1 MSGDGVD
8 LLLAACATSGAA
20 GAPGQQARQWLLD
33 LERSHRP
40 YQLCFQAIS
49 TAAGSQPESIRATVV
64 FQCLSTMLH
73 ALEREWA
80 SLSSEEIGWIE
91 REVEQLLRCEWISTP
106 VLNQATYM
114 LAVVAKRSWDV
125 RDEEQRARAVTDK
138 LAHLLSSV
146 DHTSHRIGLALS
158 HSLVTEFSS
167 RHGSSLNL
175 RWESH
180 VVCHRSFE
188 RHVLQPMFCLLLH
201 WLQVHSNAADVRH
214 STPQSGTLV
223 LNFHQELRLVEKALS
238 VLLAC
243 LSWSFEETL
252 STEKLALRCMQPVS
266 PSNEPEVGQVA
277 FRPGRTWREV
287 LLGQGSIIDFFAS
300 LHGRLFRARLPGSH
314 CRLVRQVIIQLASLT
329 GRVFPVDDDGA
340 ARRMTLALVPSCSE
354 ASQLDTWMSESFD
367 IALDCWSV
375 CLAHSPTGNAKVAE
389 GCKTIFNRYVQY
401 RLDAAQSAN
410 YDSEPDEQF
419 CHLQSSLIYN
429 DEQLRSIALL
439 ARPSAGVCLTH
450 LSASLLEA
458 AGAPVSDDA
467 HERVCILATLLI
479 NVLADE
485 AHPGELSLIPE
496 NVLQEPVEPVH
507 RAIRSLLAVVDM
519 QCRMLSTEEGRSSL
533 SPLVIQTILSACTLL
548 AKTYFMFS
556 PASYQKSKI
565 PVKPA
570 LEAMLRSDGEL
581 VTSAVELLIEFSYGV
596 VFVWQFEIDAS
607 KLASEMVLQL
617 TSIQPLRAILSRSH
631 GWQSFVSVVHS
642 MLSNSPPLSVPSE
655 VLVMLSAA
663 VSRVSILEASVA
675 SHFDML
681 CSHIKRLCQHRGHEH
696 IDIVADILCG
706 MAQCSGRLCS
716 LRTFPVIIE
725 VIDLVVTEHCTP
737 TTSLLAMFNA
747 VAVAIVPF
755 LDHDR
760 AVRFFRGCLRLI
772 NAFSATQADRIKAF
786 SQDGSPSLFD
796 DDDDYFEALLCL
808 LNHCAAKDLF
818 DFGPDSVTVGSDA
831 VWCEPQLVSKVPP
844 LTTVQAFLGLCLLLP
859 MLSPSS
865 LQQHPSVCTKI
876 YDLLSELIVSSPD
889 KIAMIAPAQQEAVVH
904 AIEFSLSTSVQEK
917 VTLAG
922 LHALKSL
929 ADYLLEVGREISPG
943 LTGSI
948 PRFQQRILQM
958 ILFEQISDALF
969 NPLADVLYP
978 LIQVDTDAFQSSV
991 RGFISQVAD
1000 QRTRARIADG
1010 FNVLVTGRS
1019 DQRNRFHFRDNAR
1032 LFVQECREH
1041 CDLVR
1046 ARRQSASSSSSVDG
1060 RSATMD
1066 PLKLLSTDLY
1076 SDDIQVVL
1084 GSLRRLQT
1092 IALVLGPARARTDLL
1107 PMLAQYATLRNAED
1121 IASDNAAAAA
1131 SGAECA
1137 GASPLQETFD
1147 RVVSDEALA
1156 VLAEQLGELC
1166 SPEIQVPPAS
1176 VLPMLEALMQADETC
1191 IRDSA
1196 VRGASRITEVLA
1208 PAQVAEL
1215 LIPVCDRLSNAAWF
1229 SGRCSSAQLIIPIYK
1244 RVVSDQGKSSLR
1256 AIAAKLCIDE
1266 TPMVR
1271 KAAFQALPPL
1281 CGLAGATFLRAD
1293 LIQSLRALCEEDQDS
1308 VRQLIVDSALE
1319 IANTV
1324 DQANNRDLSVPL
1336 VEEAAADSSWRVRKH
1351 LAKNYA
1357 AICKAASP
1365 AIIGES
1371 LMAIVEKLLQDPESG
1386 VRTTMVES
1394 LIDVASIAGQAQ
1406 TTQHIL
1412 PLAKALASDA
1422 VEETKFAFAKIVAP
1436 LAATIEPKAAQTTL
1450 LPIMLSML
1458 QDESYDVR
1466 CNVLENLQLLAPIM
1480 GSDSA
1485 TTLAPAIAKLST
1497 DAKWRIRLG
1506 VASKIAVLTKPAG
1519 LTVYEQKYH
1528 EILMRLLCDTVAQVR
1543 TAAATQ
1549 IKLLVANFGAE
1560 WGQNKLIPEIIKH
1573 FESRTNYLHRL
1584 VPHQIVVE
1592 CAPLF
1597 KPSFSS
1603 TTLLGILTAAA
1614 KDSTANVRISAARHL
1629 GAIGPSFETAIKRD
1643 QIMPALVKLKDD
1655 PDQDVKYFAEQAIGR
1670 VG

>member
-201 WLQVHSNAADVRH
+201 WLQVHSNAAD
-214 STPQSGTLV
+214 
-223 LNFHQELRLVEKALS
+223 ELRLVEKALS

-340 ARRMTLALVPSCSE
+340 ARRMQLMESLYWTCSGNADPFLDGLGNLTLALVPSCSE

-533 SPLVIQTILSACTLL
+533 SPLSCVLSEIENT
-548 AKTYFMFS
+548 
-556 PASYQKSKI
+556 P
-565 PVKPA
+565 
-570 LEAMLRSDGEL
+570 
-581 VTSAVELLIEFSYGV
+581 VELLIEFSYGV

-831 VWCEPQLVSKVPP
+831 
-844 LTTVQAFLGLCLLLP
+844 AFLGLCLLLP

-1032 LFVQECREH
+1032 LFVQECR
-1041 CDLVR
+1041 
-1046 ARRQSASSSSSVDG
+1046 SF
-1060 RSATMD
+1060 
-1066 PLKLLSTDLY
+1066 
-1076 SDDIQVVL
+1076 
-1084 GSLRRLQT
+1084 LQT
-1092 IALVLGPARARTDLL
+1092 
-1107 PMLAQYATLRNAED
+1107 
-1121 IASDNAAAAA
+1121 
-1131 SGAECA
+1131 
-1137 GASPLQETFD
+1137 
-1147 RVVSDEALA
+1147 
-1156 VLAEQLGELC
+1156 
-1166 SPEIQVPPAS
+1166 
-1176 VLPMLEALMQADETC
+1176 
-1191 IRDSA
+1191 
-1196 VRGASRITEVLA
+1196 
-1208 PAQVAEL
+1208 
-1215 LIPVCDRLSNAAWF
+1215 
-1229 SGRCSSAQLIIPIYK
+1229 K
-1244 RVVSDQGKSSLR
+1244 
-1256 AIAAKLCIDE
+1256 
-1266 TPMVR
+1266 
-1271 KAAFQALPPL
+1271 
-1281 CGLAGATFLRAD
+1281 
-1293 LIQSLRALCEEDQDS
+1293 
-1308 VRQLIVDSALE
+1308 
-1319 IANTV
+1319 
-1324 DQANNRDLSVPL
+1324 
-1336 VEEAAADSSWRVRKH
+1336 
-1351 LAKNYA
+1351 
-1357 AICKAASP
+1357 
-1365 AIIGES
+1365 
-1371 LMAIVEKLLQDPESG
+1371 
-1386 VRTTMVES
+1386 
-1394 LIDVASIAGQAQ
+1394 
-1406 TTQHIL
+1406 
-1412 PLAKALASDA
+1412 
-1422 VEETKFAFAKIVAP
+1422 
-1436 LAATIEPKAAQTTL
+1436 
-1450 LPIMLSML
+1450 
-1458 QDESYDVR
+1458 
-1466 CNVLENLQLLAPIM
+1466 
-1480 GSDSA
+1480 
-1485 TTLAPAIAKLST
+1485 
-1497 DAKWRIRLG
+1497 
-1506 VASKIAVLTKPAG
+1506 
-1519 LTVYEQKYH
+1519 
-1528 EILMRLLCDTVAQVR
+1528 
-1543 TAAATQ
+1543 
-1549 IKLLVANFGAE
+1549 
-1560 WGQNKLIPEIIKH
+1560 
-1573 FESRTNYLHRL
+1573 
-1584 VPHQIVVE
+1584 
-1592 CAPLF
+1592 
-1597 KPSFSS
+1597 
-1603 TTLLGILTAAA
+1603 
-1614 KDSTANVRISAARHL
+1614 
-1629 GAIGPSFETAIKRD
+1629 
-1643 QIMPALVKLKDD
+1643 
-1655 PDQDVKYFAEQAIGR
+1655 
-1670 VG
+1670 